1 MFNFN
6 KPLLAFIILITII
19 YSSMII
25 NFHKEKFYPGW
36 SRHENYNRHQNCNG
50 HENYNRHQNH
60 NRKWKRTWW
69 DRWWKQPWYYRSDFP
84 SQ

>member
-6 KPLLAFIILITII
+6 KLLLTFIILITLI

-36 SRHENYNRHQNCNG
+36 SRHENYNR
-50 HENYNRHQNH
+50 
-60 NRKWKRTWW
+60 KWRRTWW

-84 SQ
+84 S